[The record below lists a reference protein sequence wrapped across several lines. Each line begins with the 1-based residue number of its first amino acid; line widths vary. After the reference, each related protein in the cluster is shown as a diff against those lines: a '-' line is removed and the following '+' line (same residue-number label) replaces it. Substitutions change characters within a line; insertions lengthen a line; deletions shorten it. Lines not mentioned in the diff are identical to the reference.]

1 MPRPAMR
8 VLHARFRDVGG
19 RPSLAAPQSI
29 SAADRRRYRRQPVPL
44 HGLRVDPASGAAS
57 GGAFRQ
63 MTTRWFGA
71 PVQRVEDDRLL
82 RGHGR
87 FTDDIGEGALECCFV
102 RSPYAHARIKSID
115 VTSAGEMPGVVA
127 VYTAADLPF
136 GGVDLPLLI
145 PHPNLTHGRTQRCLA
160 SEIVRY
166 AGEAVAFV
174 VAESRYVAED
184 AAELVQVEYEP
195 LPVVITLEDA
205 AVAEHLVHDDVAG
218 NVAADMLQEVGEMAA
233 ALAAA
238 PHRKSLHFRY
248 ERGAA
253 SPMEARA
260 VWARWSAA
268 ERKLTVYDSTQSPT
282 SIRGGLAVLFGLPE
296 SSVEVIAPDV
306 GGGFGPKIMLFY
318 PDELLV
324 PFAAMQLGRPVKW
337 TEDRQE
343 HFTAVNQ
350 ERGQV
355 HEVEVGFDGDG
366 HVLALDVDFIH
377 DGGAY
382 TPYGIIL
389 PIITAAQ
396 VPGPYRVPNYRV
408 RFRDVYTNAIPT
420 SPYRGAGRPHACFV
434 MERTLDAIAAEL
446 GLDRIEVRRRNLIQA
461 DQFPYEVGVVWQ
473 DGNQVVYDSGD
484 YPALVQRALEM
495 LGPRPE
501 GDHIGMGLS
510 PYVEGT
516 GVGPYEGAH
525 VQVLVSGKVVAFTGI
540 PNQGQAH
547 ATVWAQIV
555 ADQLGVDVSDVEVS
569 SGDTRRFKWG
579 VGTFASRA
587 AIMAGNAM
595 AVAAGMVA
603 EKAKVIAAEHLEAD
617 PADLELAGGS
627 VRVKGSP
634 DRGIPLAAVA
644 VLSNPMRY
652 AFGGGTEAATQFT
665 PKARPGPPLLK
676 GEQPGLEATG
686 YFSPVGSAWA
696 AGCHAAYVRVDPKSY
711 RLEILKYVVVHDCGR
726 LINPLV
732 VEGQIEGGVAQ
743 GIGGAFY
750 ERLAYDADGQLR
762 NASFMEFLMPY
773 ATEIPPIEIDH
784 IETPSPL
791 NPLGVK
797 GAGEAGVI
805 PVGAVIASAIDEAL
819 GIPITEM
826 PLSPLKLFEAG
837 R

>member
-1 MPRPAMR
+1 
-8 VLHARFRDVGG
+8 V
-19 RPSLAAPQSI
+19 
-29 SAADRRRYRRQPVPL
+29 
-44 HGLRVDPASGAAS
+44 
-57 GGAFRQ
+57 
-63 MTTRWFGA
+63 TTRWFGA
-71 PVQRVEDDRLL
+71 PVQRLEDERLL
-82 RGHGR
+82 RGKGR
-87 FTDDIGEGALECCFV
+87 YTDDIGEGALECSFV
-102 RSPYAHARIKSID
+102 RSPYAHARITSID
-115 VTSAGEMPGVVA
+115 VTGAREVPGVVA

-136 GGVDLPLLI
+136 GDRDLPLLI

-160 SEIVRY
+160 SEVVRY

-174 VAESRYVAED
+174 VAENRYVAED

-195 LPVVITLEDA
+195 LPVVITPEA
-205 AVAEHLVHDDVAG
+205 AARAEHLVHEDVPG
-218 NVAADMLQEVGEMAA
+218 NVAAEMLQEVGEVEAAMAK
-233 ALAAA
+233 A
-238 PHRKSLHFRY
+238 PHRKKLRLRY

-260 VWARWSAA
+260 VWARWSED

-296 SSVEVIAPDV
+296 SNVEVIAPDV

-355 HEVEVGFDGDG
+355 HEVEVGFDDDG
-366 HVLALDVDFIH
+366 HLLALSDDFIH

-396 VPGPYRVPNYRV
+396 LPGPYRIPNYRV
-408 RFRDVYTNAIPT
+408 RFRDMYTNATPT

-434 MERTLDAIAAEL
+434 MERTLDAIAHEL
-446 GLDRIEVRRRNLIQA
+446 KLDRVEVRRRNLIQA
-461 DQFPYEVGVVWQ
+461 DEFPYDLGVAWQ
-473 DGNQVVYDSGD
+473 DGNTVVYDSGN
-484 YPALVQRALEM
+484 YPELLDRGLKM
-495 LGPRPE
+495 LGPKPS
-501 GDHIGMGLS
+501 GDHVGTGLAI
-510 PYVEGT
+510 YVEGT

-525 VQVLVSGKVVAFTGI
+525 VQVLVSGKVVAATGI
-540 PNQGQAH
+540 PSQGQAH

-555 ADQLGVDVSDVEVS
+555 ADELGVDVKDVEIT
-569 SGDTRRFKWG
+569 SGDTRRFAWG
-579 VGTFASRA
+579 VGTFASRGA
-587 AIMAGNAM
+587 VTAGNAM
-595 AVAAGMVA
+595 HVAARVVA
-603 EKAKVIAAEHLEAD
+603 EKAKQVAADHLEAN
-617 PADLELAGGS
+617 PADIELAGG
-627 VRVKGSP
+627 RAFVKGSP
-634 DRGIPLAAVA
+634 DRGMPLGAVA
-644 VLSNPMRY
+644 VLSNPVRY
-652 AFGGGTEAATQFT
+652 AFGGGTEAATQFAGR
-665 PKARPGPPLLK
+665 ARPGPPLHD

-686 YFSPVGSAWA
+686 YYSPPGSTWA
-696 AGCHAAYVRVDPKSY
+696 SGCHAAHVRVDPKTF

-726 LINPLV
+726 VINPLV
-732 VEGQIEGGVAQ
+732 LQGQIEGGVAQ
-743 GIGGAFY
+743 GVGGAFY
-750 ERLAYDADGQLR
+750 ERLAYDDDGQLR
-762 NASFMEFLMPY
+762 NASFMEFLIPY

-805 PVGAVIASAIDEAL
+805 PVGAVLASAIEDAL
-819 GIPITEM
+819 GVPVTEM
-826 PLSPLKLFEAG
+826 PLSPLKLFELSGKIG

>member
-1 MPRPAMR
+1 
-8 VLHARFRDVGG
+8 
-19 RPSLAAPQSI
+19 
-29 SAADRRRYRRQPVPL
+29 
-44 HGLRVDPASGAAS
+44 
-57 GGAFRQ
+57 
-63 MTTRWFGA
+63 MTTRWFGER
-71 PVQRVEDDRLL
+71 VQRVEDDRLL

-87 FTDDIGEGALECCFV
+87 FTDDIKENGDRALESVLV
-102 RSPYAHARIKSID
+102 RSPLAHARIRSID
-115 VTSAGEMPGVVA
+115 VTAARAMPGVVA

-136 GGVDLPLLI
+136 GQTDLPILI

-160 SEIVRY
+160 SEVVRY
-166 AGEAVAFV
+166 VGEAVAFV
-174 VAESRYVAED
+174 VAESRSLAED

-195 LPVVITLEDA
+195 LPVVITPESA
-205 AVAEHLVHDDVAG
+205 ARAEHLVHDDVPG
-218 NVAADMLQEVGEMAA
+218 NVAAELIQEAGAVEAS
-233 ALAAA
+233 LASA
-238 PHRKSLHFRY
+238 PRRKRLHFRF

-253 SPMEARA
+253 SPMEGRA
-260 VWARWSAA
+260 VWARWSPS
-268 ERKLTVYDSTQSPT
+268 EHRLTVYDSTQSPT

-296 SSVEVIAPDV
+296 SNVDVIAPDV

-318 PDELLV
+318 SDELLV
-324 PFAAMQLGRPVKW
+324 PFAAMKLGRPVKW

-343 HFTAVNQ
+343 HFTATNQ

-355 HEVEVGFDGDG
+355 HEVEVGFDDEGKI
-366 HVLALDVDFIH
+366 LALDVDFIH

-408 RFRDVYTNAIPT
+408 RFRDVYTNATPT

-446 GLDRIEVRRRNLIQA
+446 GLDRTEVRRRNLIEP

-473 DGNQVVYDSGD
+473 DGNQVVYDSGN
-484 YPALVQRALEM
+484 YPALVARALEM

-525 VQVLVSGKVVAFTGI
+525 VHVLASGKVVAATGI
-540 PNQGQAH
+540 PNQGQGH

-569 SGDTRRFKWG
+569 RFQWG

-603 EKAKVIAAEHLEAD
+603 EKAKHIAAEHLEAD
-617 PADLELAGGS
+617 PADLELAGGR

-652 AFGGGTEAATQFT
+652 AFGGGTEAATQFAAK
-665 PKARPGPPLLK
+665 PRPGPPLRE

-686 YFSPVGSAWA
+686 YFSPLGSAWA
-696 AGCHAAYVRVDPKSY
+696 AGCHAAYVRVDPETY

-726 LINPLV
+726 LINPLL

-750 ERLAYDADGQLR
+750 ERLAYDDEGQLR

-773 ATEIPPIEIDH
+773 ATEIPAIEIDH

-791 NPLGVK
+791 NPLGIK

-805 PVGAVIASAIDEAL
+805 PVGAVLASAIEEAL
-819 GIPITEM
+819 GVSITEM
-826 PLSPLKLFEAG
+826 PLSPLKLFELVS
-837 R
+837 RS

>member
-1 MPRPAMR
+1 
-8 VLHARFRDVGG
+8 
-19 RPSLAAPQSI
+19 
-29 SAADRRRYRRQPVPL
+29 
-44 HGLRVDPASGAAS
+44 
-57 GGAFRQ
+57 

-87 FTDDIGEGALECCFV
+87 FTDDVNETGQRALECCFV
-102 RSPYAHARIKSID
+102 RSPYAHARIRSID
-115 VTSAGEMPGVVA
+115 ASAARQMAGVVA

-136 GGVDLPLLI
+136 GGLDLPLLI

-174 VAESRYVAED
+174 VATDRYVAED
-184 AAELVQVEYEP
+184 AAELVSIDYEP
-195 LPVVITLEDA
+195 LPVVITPEA
-205 AVAEHLVHDDVAG
+205 AARADHLVHDDVPG
-218 NVAADMLQEVGEMAA
+218 NVAAEMLQEVGDVDAA
-233 ALAAA
+233 MKSAAR
-238 PHRKSLHFRY
+238 RKQLRFRY

-260 VWARWSAA
+260 VWATWSG
-268 ERKLTVYDSTQSPT
+268 EEHKLTVYDSTQSPT

-355 HEVEVGFDGDG
+355 HEVEVGFDDDG
-366 HVLALDVDFIH
+366 RVVALSDDFVH

-389 PIITAAQ
+389 PIITAGQ
-396 VPGPYRVPNYRV
+396 VPGPYRIPNYRV
-408 RFRDVYTNAIPT
+408 RFRDVYTNATPT

-434 MERTLDAIAAEL
+434 MERTLDSIASEL
-446 GLDRIEVRRRNLIQA
+446 GLDRAEVRRRNLIQP
-461 DQFPYEVGVVWQ
+461 DQFPYEVGVAWQ
-473 DGNQVVYDSGD
+473 DGNTVVYDSGD
-484 YPALVQRALEM
+484 YPRLLERALEM
-495 LGPRPE
+495 LGPKPA
-501 GDHIGMGLS
+501 GDNVGMGLGI
-510 PYVEGT
+510 YVEGT

-525 VQVLVSGKVVAFTGI
+525 VQVLVSGKVVAATGI
-540 PNQGQAH
+540 PSQGQAH
-547 ATVWAQIV
+547 ATVWAQVV
-555 ADQLGVDVSDVEVS
+555 ADELGVDVSDVEVS
-569 SGDTRRFKWG
+569 SGDTRRFSWG
-579 VGTFASRA
+579 VGTFASRGA
-587 AIMAGNAM
+587 VTAGNAM
-595 AVAAGMVA
+595 HVAARMVA
-603 EKAKVIAAEHLEAD
+603 TRAKQIAAEQLEANPD
-617 PADLELAGGS
+617 DLELVGGR

-644 VLSNPMRY
+644 VLSNPVRY
-652 AFGGGTEAATQFT
+652 AFGGGTEAATQFASK
-665 PKARPGPPLLK
+665 PRPGPPLHE

-686 YFSPVGSAWA
+686 YYSPPGSTWA
-696 AGCHAAYVRVDPKSY
+696 SGCHAAYVRVEPKTF

-726 LINPLV
+726 VINPLV
-732 VEGQIEGGVAQ
+732 LQGQIEGGVAQ

-762 NASFMEFLMPY
+762 NASFMEFLIPY

-784 IETPSPL
+784 FETPSPL

-805 PVGAVIASAIDEAL
+805 PVGAVIGSAIEEAL
-819 GIPITEM
+819 GVPISEM
-826 PLSPLKLFEAG
+826 PLSPLKLYELSMLKK
-837 R
+837 

>member
-1 MPRPAMR
+1 
-8 VLHARFRDVGG
+8 
-19 RPSLAAPQSI
+19 
-29 SAADRRRYRRQPVPL
+29 
-44 HGLRVDPASGAAS
+44 
-57 GGAFRQ
+57 

-71 PVQRVEDDRLL
+71 RVQRVEDDRLL

-87 FTDDIGEGALECCFV
+87 FTDDINENGERALESVLV
-102 RSPYAHARIKSID
+102 RSPLAHARIRSID
-115 VTSAGEMPGVVA
+115 VTAARAMPGVVA

-136 GGVDLPLLI
+136 GQTDLPILI

-160 SEIVRY
+160 SEVVRY
-166 AGEAVAFV
+166 VGEAVVFV
-174 VAESRYVAED
+174 VAESRALAED

-195 LPVVITLEDA
+195 LPVVITPESA
-205 AVAEHLVHDDVAG
+205 ARAEHLVHDDVPG
-218 NVAADMLQEVGEMAA
+218 NVAAEMIQEAGGVQA
-233 ALAAA
+233 ALEAS
-238 PHRKSLHFRY
+238 PRRKRLHFRF

-253 SPMEARA
+253 SPMEGRA
-260 VWARWSAA
+260 VWARWSSS
-268 ERKLTVYDSTQSPT
+268 EHRLTVYDSTQSPT

-296 SSVEVIAPDV
+296 SNVEVIAPDV

-324 PFAAMQLGRPVKW
+324 PFAAMKLGRPVKW

-343 HFTAVNQ
+343 HFTATNQ

-355 HEVEVGFDGDG
+355 HQVEVGFDDAGKI
-366 HVLALDVDFIH
+366 LALDVDFIH

-408 RFRDVYTNAIPT
+408 RFRDVYTNATPT

-446 GLDRIEVRRRNLIQA
+446 GLDRAEVRRRNLIQP
-461 DQFPYEVGVVWQ
+461 DQFPYEVGVMWQ

-484 YPALVQRALEM
+484 YPALVARALEM

-525 VQVLVSGKVVAFTGI
+525 VQVLASGKVVAATGI
-540 PNQGQAH
+540 PNQGQGH

-569 SGDTRRFKWG
+569 SGDTRRFQWG

-603 EKAKVIAAEHLEAD
+603 EKAKHIAAEHLEAD
-617 PADLELAGGS
+617 PADLELAGGR

-652 AFGGGTEAATQFT
+652 AFGGGTEAATQFAAK
-665 PKARPGPPLLK
+665 PRPGSPLPE

-696 AGCHAAYVRVDPKSY
+696 AGCHAAYVRVDPKTY

-750 ERLAYDADGQLR
+750 ERLAYDDEGQLR

-773 ATEIPPIEIDH
+773 ATEIPAIEIDH

-791 NPLGVK
+791 NPLGIK

-805 PVGAVIASAIDEAL
+805 PVGAVLASAIEEAL
-819 GIPITEM
+819 GVPITEM
-826 PLSPLKLFEAG
+826 PLSPLKLFELVS
-837 R
+837 RS

>member
-1 MPRPAMR
+1 
-8 VLHARFRDVGG
+8 V
-19 RPSLAAPQSI
+19 
-29 SAADRRRYRRQPVPL
+29 
-44 HGLRVDPASGAAS
+44 
-57 GGAFRQ
+57 
-63 MTTRWFGA
+63 TTRWFGER
-71 PVQRVEDDRLL
+71 VRRVEDDRLL

-87 FTDDIGEGALECCFV
+87 FTDDIDDGALESYIV
-102 RSPYAHARIKSID
+102 RSPYAHARIRSID
-115 VTSAGEMPGVVA
+115 VTAARAVPGVAA

-136 GGVDLPLLI
+136 GQTDLPILI

-160 SEIVRY
+160 SEVVRY

-174 VAESRYVAED
+174 VAESRAIAED
-184 AAELVQVEYEP
+184 AAEVVDVDYEP
-195 LPVVITLEDA
+195 LPVVITPEVA
-205 AVAEHLVHDDVAG
+205 ARAEHLVHDDVPG
-218 NVAADMLQEVGEMAA
+218 NVAADMTQEVGHVDA

-238 PHRKSLHFRY
+238 PHRKRLHFRY

-253 SPMEARA
+253 APMEARA
-260 VWARWSAA
+260 VWARWTAA
-268 ERKLTVYDSTQSPT
+268 EHRLTVYDSTQSPT

-296 SSVEVIAPDV
+296 ASVDVIAPDV

-324 PFAAMQLGRPVKW
+324 PYAAMTLGRAVKW

-355 HEVEVGFDGDG
+355 HEVEVGFDGEG
-366 HVLALDVDFIH
+366 KLLALSDDFIH

-389 PIITAAQ
+389 PIISAGQ
-396 VPGPYRVPNYRV
+396 LPGPYRVPNLRV
-408 RFRDVYTNAIPT
+408 RFRDVYTNATPT

-446 GLDRIEVRRRNLIQA
+446 GLARAEVRRRNLIQP
-461 DQFPYEVGVVWQ
+461 DEFPYAVGLAWQ
-473 DGNQVVYDSGD
+473 DGNAVVYDSGD
-484 YPALVQRALEM
+484 YPALLEKALRS
-495 LGPRPE
+495 LGPRPA
-501 GDHIGMGLS
+501 GDHVGLGLAT
-510 PYVEGT
+510 YVEGT

-525 VQVLVSGKVVAFTGI
+525 VQVLVSGKVVAATGI
-540 PNQGQAH
+540 PSQGQAH

-555 ADQLGVDVSDVEVS
+555 ADELGVDVADVEVT
-569 SGDTRRFKWG
+569 SGDTRRFAWG
-579 VGTFASRA
+579 VGTFASRGA
-587 AIMAGNAM
+587 VTAGNAM
-595 AVAAGMVA
+595 GVAARMVA
-603 EKAKVIAAEHLEAD
+603 EKAKQVAADHLEAD
-617 PADLELAGGS
+617 PTDLELAGGQ

-634 DRGIPLAAVA
+634 QRGMPLGAVA
-644 VLSNPMRY
+644 VLSNPVRY

-665 PKARPGPPLLK
+665 ARARPGPPLRE

-686 YFSPVGSAWA
+686 YYSPPGSTWA
-696 AGCHAAYVRVDPKSY
+696 AGCHAAWVRVDPTTF

-726 LINPLV
+726 VINPMV
-732 VEGQIEGGVAQ
+732 VVGQIEGGVAQ

-773 ATEIPPIEIDH
+773 ATEIPPIQIEH

-791 NPLGVK
+791 NPLGIK
-797 GAGEAGVI
+797 GVGEAGVI
-805 PVGAVIASAIDEAL
+805 PVGAVIASGVEEAL
-819 GIPITEM
+819 GVPITEM
-826 PLSPLKLFEAG
+826 PLSPLKLFELVAQSTSASTSTST

>member
-1 MPRPAMR
+1 
-8 VLHARFRDVGG
+8 
-19 RPSLAAPQSI
+19 
-29 SAADRRRYRRQPVPL
+29 
-44 HGLRVDPASGAAS
+44 
-57 GGAFRQ
+57 

-87 FTDDIGEGALECCFV
+87 YTDDIDDGALECCFV
-102 RSPYAHARIKSID
+102 RSPYAHARIVSID
-115 VTSAGEMPGVVA
+115 VGAAREMPGVVA

-160 SEIVRY
+160 SDVVRY

-174 VAESRYVAED
+174 VAESRYIAED

-195 LPVVITLEDA
+195 LPVVITPEDA
-205 AVAEHLVHDDVAG
+205 ARAEHLVHDDVPG
-218 NVAADMLQEVGEMAA
+218 NVAAEMVQEAGDVAA

-238 PHRKSLHFRY
+238 PHRKTLRFRY

-253 SPMEARA
+253 NPLEARA

-268 ERKLTVYDSTQSPT
+268 EHKLTVYDSTQSPT
-282 SIRGGLAVLFGLPE
+282 SIRGGLAVLFGLAE
-296 SSVEVIAPDV
+296 SNVEVIAPDV

-318 PDELLV
+318 PDEVLV
-324 PFAAMQLGRPVKW
+324 PHAAMQLGRPVKW

-355 HEVEVGFDGDG
+355 HEVEVGFDDQGR
-366 HVLALDVDFIH
+366 VVALSDDFIH

-396 VPGPYRVPNYRV
+396 VPGPYRIQNYRV
-408 RFRDVYTNAIPT
+408 RFRDVYTNATAT

-434 MERTLDAIAAEL
+434 MERTLDAIAAQL
-446 GLDRIEVRRRNLIQA
+446 GLDRVEVRRRNLIQR
-461 DQFPYEVGVVWQ
+461 DEFPYTVGVVWQ
-473 DGNQVVYDSGD
+473 DGNTVVYDSGD
-484 YPALVQRALEM
+484 YPELLDRALKR

-501 GDHIGMGLS
+501 GDHVGMGIAI
-510 PYVEGT
+510 YVEGT

-525 VQVLVSGKVVAFTGI
+525 VQVLVSGKVVAATGI
-540 PNQGQAH
+540 PSQGQAH
-547 ATVWAQIV
+547 ATVWGQ
-555 ADQLGVDVSDVEVS
+555 
-569 SGDTRRFKWG
+569 
-579 VGTFASRA
+579 
-587 AIMAGNAM
+587 
-595 AVAAGMVA
+595 
-603 EKAKVIAAEHLEAD
+603 
-617 PADLELAGGS
+617 

-634 DRGIPLAAVA
+634 DKGMPLAAVS
-644 VLSNPMRY
+644 VLANPVRY
-652 AFGGGTEAATQFT
+652 AFGGGTEAATQFSS
-665 PKARPGPPLLK
+665 KREGPPLQG
-676 GEQPGLEATG
+676 GEEPGLEATG
-686 YFSPVGSAWA
+686 FYSPPGSTWA
-696 AGCHAAYVRVDPKSY
+696 SGCHAAYVRVDPQTF

-726 LINPLV
+726 VINPLV
-732 VEGQIEGGVAQ
+732 VQGQIEGGVAQ

-762 NASFMEFLMPY
+762 NASFMEFLIPY
-773 ATEIPPIEIDH
+773 STEIPEIEIDH

-805 PVGAVIASAIDEAL
+805 PVGAVLASAIEEAL
-819 GIPITEM
+819 GVAITEM
-826 PLSPLKLFEAG
+826 PLSPLKLFELS

>member
-1 MPRPAMR
+1 
-8 VLHARFRDVGG
+8 
-19 RPSLAAPQSI
+19 
-29 SAADRRRYRRQPVPL
+29 
-44 HGLRVDPASGAAS
+44 
-57 GGAFRQ
+57 

-87 FTDDIGEGALECCFV
+87 FTDDIDEGALECCFV
-102 RSPYAHARIKSID
+102 RSPYAHARITSID
-115 VTSAGEMPGVVA
+115 VSAARAMPGVVA

-145 PHPNLTHGRTQRCLA
+145 PHPNLTQGRTQRCLA
-160 SEIVRY
+160 SDVVRY

-174 VAESRYVAED
+174 IAESRYVAED

-195 LPVVITLEDA
+195 IPVVITPEA
-205 AVAEHLVHDDVAG
+205 AARADHLVHEDVPG
-218 NVAADMLQEVGEMAA
+218 NVAAEMLQEVGDVDA
-233 ALAAA
+233 ALARS
-238 PHRKSLHFRY
+238 PHRKQLRFRY

-253 SPMEARA
+253 SPMEGRA
-260 VWARWSAA
+260 VWARWSDA

-296 SSVEVIAPDV
+296 SKVEVIAPDV

-324 PFAAMQLGRPVKW
+324 PYAAMQLGRSVKW

-355 HEVEVGFDGDG
+355 HEVEVGFDDEGR
-366 HVLALDVDFIH
+366 VLALSDDFIH

-382 TPYGIIL
+382 TPYGLIL
-389 PIITAAQ
+389 PIITAGQ
-396 VPGPYRVPNYRV
+396 IPGPYRIANYRV
-408 RFRDVYTNAIPT
+408 RFRDVYTNATPT

-434 MERTLDAIAAEL
+434 MERTLDAIASKL
-446 GLDRIEVRRRNLIQA
+446 GLDRIEVRRRNLIQP
-461 DQFPYEVGVVWQ
+461 DQFPYDVGVAWQ
-473 DGNQVVYDSGD
+473 DGNTVVYDSGD
-484 YPALVQRALEM
+484 YPELLDRALKM
-495 LGPRPE
+495 LGPKPS
-501 GDHIGMGLS
+501 GDHVGMGLAI
-510 PYVEGT
+510 YVEGT

-525 VQVLVSGKVVAFTGI
+525 VQVLVSGKVVAATGI
-540 PNQGQAH
+540 PSQGQAH
-547 ATVWAQIV
+547 ATVWAQVV
-555 ADQLGVDVSDVEVS
+555 ADELGVDVKDVEVT
-569 SGDTRRFKWG
+569 SGDTRRFPWG
-579 VGTFASRA
+579 VGTFASRGA
-587 AIMAGNAM
+587 VTAGNAM
-595 AVAAGMVA
+595 HVAARMVA
-603 EKAKVIAAEHLEAD
+603 DKAKQIAADHLEAD

-634 DRGIPLAAVA
+634 DRGVPLAAVA
-644 VLSNPMRY
+644 VLSNPVRY
-652 AFGGGTEAATQFT
+652 AFGGGTEAATQFA
-665 PKARPGPPLLK
+665 PKSRPGPPLQD

-686 YFSPVGSAWA
+686 YYSPPGSTWA
-696 AGCHAAYVRVDPKSY
+696 SGCHAAYVRVDPQTF

-726 LINPLV
+726 VINPLV
-732 VEGQIEGGVAQ
+732 LQGQIEGGVAQ

-750 ERLAYDADGQLR
+750 ERLAYDEDGQLR
-762 NASFMEFLMPY
+762 NASFMEFLIPY

-805 PVGAVIASAIDEAL
+805 PVGAVIGSAIEDAL
-819 GIPITEM
+819 GVPITEM
-826 PLSPLKLFEAG
+826 PLSPLKLYELSKTQL
-837 R
+837 

>member
-1 MPRPAMR
+1 
-8 VLHARFRDVGG
+8 
-19 RPSLAAPQSI
+19 
-29 SAADRRRYRRQPVPL
+29 
-44 HGLRVDPASGAAS
+44 
-57 GGAFRQ
+57 

-71 PVQRVEDDRLL
+71 RVPRVEDDRLL
-82 RGHGR
+82 RGNGR
-87 FTDDIGEGALECCFV
+87 FTDDIDEGALESVLV
-102 RSPYAHARIKSID
+102 RSHLAHARIKSVD
-115 VTSAGEMPGVVA
+115 VSAARALPGVVA
-127 VYTAADLPF
+127 VYLAADLPF
-136 GGVDLPLLI
+136 GETDLPILI
-145 PHPNLTHGRTQRCLA
+145 PHPNLTHGRSQRCLA
-160 SEIVRY
+160 SDVVRY
-166 AGEAVAFV
+166 VGEAIAFV
-174 VAESRYVAED
+174 VAESRAIAED
-184 AAELVQVEYEP
+184 AADLVEIDYEP
-195 LPVVITLEDA
+195 LPVVITPEVA
-205 AVAEHLVHDDVAG
+205 AEAKHLVHDDVPG
-218 NVAADMLQEVGEMAA
+218 NVAAEMLQEVGDVEKAMAT
-233 ALAAA
+233 A
-238 PHRKSLHFRY
+238 PHRRQLKLRF

-253 SPMEARA
+253 NPMEARA
-260 VWARWSAA
+260 VWARWS
-268 ERKLTVYDSTQSPT
+268 ESEHRLTVYDSTQSPT

-296 SSVEVIAPDV
+296 SNVDVIAPDV

-324 PFAAMQLGRPVKW
+324 PFAAMRLGGPVKW

-355 HEVEVGFDGDG
+355 HEVDVGFDDEGR
-366 HVLALDVDFIH
+366 VLALSDDFIH

-396 VPGPYRVPNYRV
+396 VPGPYRIPNYRV
-408 RFRDVYTNAIPT
+408 RFRDVYTNATPT

-446 GLDRIEVRRRNLIQA
+446 SIDRVEVRRRNLIQP
-461 DQFPYEVGVVWQ
+461 DQFPYDLGVAWQ
-473 DGNQVVYDSGD
+473 DGNRVVYDSGN
-484 YPALVQRALEM
+484 YPALVDKAVAM

-501 GDHIGMGLS
+501 GEHIGMGLS

-525 VQVLVSGKVVAFTGI
+525 VQVLVSGKVVAATGI

-555 ADQLGVDVSDVEVS
+555 ADQLGVDVADVEVT
-569 SGDTRRFKWG
+569 SGDTRKFQWG
-579 VGTFASRA
+579 VGTFASRSA
-587 AIMAGNAM
+587 VMAGNAM

-603 EKAKVIAAEHLEAD
+603 DKAKHIAADQLEAD
-617 PADLELAGGS
+617 PADLELAEGR

-644 VLSNPMRY
+644 VLANPMRY

-665 PKARPGPPLLK
+665 AKPRPGPPLRE

-686 YFSPVGSAWA
+686 YYSPTGSTWA
-696 AGCHAAYVRVDPKSY
+696 AGCHAAYVRVDPTTF
-711 RLEILKYVVVHDCGR
+711 RLEVLKYVVVHDCGR
-726 LINPLV
+726 LINPMV

-750 ERLAYDADGQLR
+750 ERLAYDDEGQLR

-791 NPLGVK
+791 NPLGIK

-805 PVGAVIASAIDEAL
+805 PVGAVIAAAIEEAL
-819 GIPITEM
+819 GVPITEM
-826 PLSPLKLFEAG
+826 PLSPLKLFELKG
-837 R
+837 TQRLIER

>member
-1 MPRPAMR
+1 
-8 VLHARFRDVGG
+8 
-19 RPSLAAPQSI
+19 
-29 SAADRRRYRRQPVPL
+29 
-44 HGLRVDPASGAAS
+44 
-57 GGAFRQ
+57 

-71 PVQRVEDDRLL
+71 RVQRVEDDRLL

-87 FTDDIGEGALECCFV
+87 FTDDINDGALESVLV
-102 RSPYAHARIKSID
+102 RSPYAHARILSID
-115 VTSAGEMPGVVA
+115 VSAARALPGVAA

-136 GGVDLPLLI
+136 GGTDLPILI

-160 SEIVRY
+160 SEVVRY

-174 VAESRYVAED
+174 VAESRAIAED
-184 AAELVQVEYEP
+184 AAELVQIEYEP
-195 LPVVITLEDA
+195 MPVVITPELA
-205 AVAEHLVHDDVAG
+205 ARADRLVHDDVPG
-218 NVAADMLQEVGEMAA
+218 NVAAEMKQEVGEVDRV
-233 ALAAA
+233 LATA
-238 PHRKSLHFRY
+238 PHRKALRLRF
-248 ERGAA
+248 ERAA
-253 SPMEARA
+253 AAPMECRA
-260 VWARWSAA
+260 VWARWSVH

-324 PFAAMQLGRPVKW
+324 PHAAMQLGRPVKW

-355 HEVEVGFDGDG
+355 HEVDVGFDDEGR
-366 HVLALDVDFIH
+366 VLALSDDFIH
-377 DGGAY
+377 DAGAY

-396 VPGPYRVPNYRV
+396 IPGPYRVPNYRV
-408 RFRDVYTNAIPT
+408 RFRDVYTNATPT

-434 MERTLDAIAAEL
+434 MERTLDAIALEL
-446 GLDRIEVRRRNLIQA
+446 GLDRVDVRRRNLIQA
-461 DQFPYEVGVVWQ
+461 DQFPYELGVAWQ
-473 DGNQVVYDSGD
+473 DGNKVVYDSGD
-484 YPALVQRALEM
+484 YPALIDKALAM
-495 LGPRPE
+495 LGPRPAGE
-501 GDHIGMGLS
+501 HVGMGLS
-510 PYVEGT
+510 VYVEGT

-525 VQVLVSGKVVAFTGI
+525 VQVLVSGKVVAATGI
-540 PNQGQAH
+540 PSQGQSH
-547 ATVWAQIV
+547 ATVWAQLV
-555 ADQLGVDVSDVEVS
+555 ADELGVDVADVEVT
-569 SGDTRRFKWG
+569 SGDTRRFPWG
-579 VGTFASRA
+579 VGTFASRGA
-587 AIMAGNAM
+587 VTAGNAM
-595 AVAAGMVA
+595 GVAARMVA
-603 EKAKVIAAEHLEAD
+603 DKAKRIAAEHLEAD
-617 PADLELAGGS
+617 PADLELVDGRVS
-627 VRVKGSP
+627 VKGSP
-634 DRGIPLAAVA
+634 TRGMPLAAVS
-644 VLSNPMRY
+644 VLANPVRY

-665 PKARPGPPLLK
+665 ARPRPGPPLPE

-686 YFSPVGSAWA
+686 YYSPPGSAWA
-696 AGCHAAYVRVDPKSY
+696 SGCHAAYVRVDPKTF

-726 LINPLV
+726 VINPLV

-750 ERLAYDADGQLR
+750 ERLAYDDEGQLR

-791 NPLGVK
+791 NPLGIK

-805 PVGAVIASAIDEAL
+805 PVGAVLASAIEEAL
-819 GIPITEM
+819 GVPITEM
-826 PLSPLKLFEAG
+826 PLSPLKLYELAKSQS
-837 R
+837 

>member
-1 MPRPAMR
+1 
-8 VLHARFRDVGG
+8 
-19 RPSLAAPQSI
+19 
-29 SAADRRRYRRQPVPL
+29 
-44 HGLRVDPASGAAS
+44 
-57 GGAFRQ
+57 

-71 PVQRVEDDRLL
+71 RVQRVEDDRLL
-82 RGHGR
+82 RGKGH
-87 FTDDIGEGALECCFV
+87 FTDDIHEGALESYLV
-102 RSPYAHARIKSID
+102 RSPFAHARIKSID
-115 VTSAGEMPGVVA
+115 VSAARALTGVVA
-127 VYTAADLPF
+127 VYVASDLPF
-136 GGVDLPLLI
+136 GETDLPILI

-160 SEIVRY
+160 SHVVRY
-166 AGEAVAFV
+166 VGEAVAFV
-174 VAESRYVAED
+174 VAENRYIAED
-184 AAELVQVEYEP
+184 AADLVEVDYEP
-195 LPVVITLEDA
+195 LPVVITPEVSA
-205 AVAEHLVHDDVAG
+205 KAQHLVHDGVPG
-218 NVAADMLQEVGEMAA
+218 NVAAEMLQEVGDVKA
-233 ALAAA
+233 ALAKA
-238 PHRKSLHFRY
+238 PHRKQLRLRF

-253 SPMEARA
+253 SPMEGRA
-260 VWARWSAA
+260 VWARWS
-268 ERKLTVYDSTQSPT
+268 ESEHRLTVYDSTQSPT

-296 SSVEVIAPDV
+296 SDVDVIAPDV

-324 PFAAMQLGRPVKW
+324 PFAAMRLGRPVKW

-355 HEVEVGFDGDG
+355 HEVEVGFDKDG
-366 HVLALDVDFIH
+366 HVLALSDDFIH
-377 DGGAY
+377 DAGAY

-408 RFRDVYTNAIPT
+408 RFRDVYTNATPT

-446 GLDRIEVRRRNLIQA
+446 GLDRVEVRRRNLIQPSE
-461 DQFPYEVGVVWQ
+461 FPYDLGVAWQ
-473 DGNQVVYDSGD
+473 DGNRVVYDSGN
-484 YPALVQRALEM
+484 YPALVERALEM
-495 LGPRPE
+495 LGPRPA
-501 GDHIGMGLS
+501 GDHVGMGLS

-525 VQVLVSGKVVAFTGI
+525 VQVLVSGKVVAATGI
-540 PNQGQAH
+540 PSQGQAH

-555 ADQLGVDVSDVEVS
+555 ADELGVDVADVEVT
-569 SGDTRRFKWG
+569 SGDTRKFQWG
-579 VGTFASRA
+579 VGTFASRGA
-587 AIMAGNAM
+587 VTAGNAM

-603 EKAKVIAAEHLEAD
+603 EKAKHIAADQLEAN
-617 PADLELAGGS
+617 PADLELVDGR

-634 DRGIPLAAVA
+634 ERGIPLAAVA
-644 VLSNPMRY
+644 VLANPMRY

-665 PKARPGPPLLK
+665 PRPRPGPPLAD

-686 YFSPVGSAWA
+686 YFSPTGSTWA
-696 AGCHAAYVRVDPKSY
+696 AGCHAAYVRIDPKTF

-726 LINPLV
+726 LINPMV

-750 ERLAYDADGQLR
+750 ERLAYDSDGQLR

-791 NPLGVK
+791 NPLGIK

-805 PVGAVIASAIDEAL
+805 PVGAVLAAAVEEAL
-819 GIPITEM
+819 GVPITEM
-826 PLSPLKLFEAG
+826 PLSPLRLFELT

>member
-1 MPRPAMR
+1 
-8 VLHARFRDVGG
+8 
-19 RPSLAAPQSI
+19 
-29 SAADRRRYRRQPVPL
+29 
-44 HGLRVDPASGAAS
+44 
-57 GGAFRQ
+57 

-71 PVQRVEDDRLL
+71 RVQRVEDDRLL

-87 FTDDIGEGALECCFV
+87 FTDDIDEGALESVLV
-102 RSPYAHARIKSID
+102 RSPYAHARIRSID
-115 VTSAGEMPGVVA
+115 VTAARAVPGVVA

-136 GGVDLPLLI
+136 GQTDLPILI

-160 SEIVRY
+160 SEMVRY
-166 AGEAVAFV
+166 VGEAVVFV
-174 VAESRYVAED
+174 VAESRSIAED
-184 AAELVQVEYEP
+184 AADLVQVDYEP
-195 LPVVITLEDA
+195 LPVVITPEA
-205 AVAEHLVHDDVAG
+205 AARADHLVHDDVPG
-218 NVAADMLQEVGEMAA
+218 NVAAELIQEAGEVQA
-233 ALAAA
+233 ALASS
-238 PHRKSLHFRY
+238 PRRKRLHFRF

-253 SPMEARA
+253 SPMEGRA
-260 VWARWSAA
+260 VWARWSTA
-268 ERKLTVYDSTQSPT
+268 EHKLTVYDSTQSPT

-296 SSVEVIAPDV
+296 SNVEVIAPDV

-343 HFTAVNQ
+343 HFTATNQ

-355 HEVEVGFDGDG
+355 HEVEVGFNDQGNL
-366 HVLALDVDFIH
+366 LALDVDFIH

-408 RFRDVYTNAIPT
+408 RFRDVYTNATPT
-420 SPYRGAGRPHACFV
+420 SPYRGAGRPQACFV

-446 GLDRIEVRRRNLIQA
+446 GLERAEVRRRNLIQP
-461 DQFPYEVGVVWQ
+461 DEFPYEVGVVWQ

-484 YPALVQRALEM
+484 YPALVERALEM

-525 VQVLVSGKVVAFTGI
+525 VQVLASGKVVAATGI
-540 PNQGQAH
+540 PNQGQGH

-555 ADQLGVDVSDVEVS
+555 ADQLGVNVSDVEVS
-569 SGDTRRFKWG
+569 SGDTRRFQWG

-603 EKAKVIAAEHLEAD
+603 EKAKHIAAEHLEAD
-617 PADLELAGGS
+617 PADLELAGGR
-627 VRVKGSP
+627 VQVKGSP

-652 AFGGGTEAATQFT
+652 AFGGGTEAATQFAAK
-665 PKARPGPPLLK
+665 PRPGPPLHE

-696 AGCHAAYVRVDPKSY
+696 AGCHAAYVRVDPKTY

-750 ERLAYDADGQLR
+750 ERLAYDDEGQLR

-773 ATEIPPIEIDH
+773 ATEIPAIEIDH

-791 NPLGVK
+791 NPLGIK

-805 PVGAVIASAIDEAL
+805 PVGAVLASAIEEAI
-819 GIPITEM
+819 GVPITEM
-826 PLSPLKLFEAG
+826 PLSPLKLFELVS
-837 R
+837 RS